1 MIKRVYA
8 KRYAQAVFEIALEQK
23 EPERWQADLTKIVS
37 LREDAA
43 LTTWLENP
51 KASFELKTLYLSQRL
66 SGVNPLGL
74 KLAYLLISKGRLNM
88 ADEIADEYQRLLAR
102 HQGLETA
109 EVTTAVPLSDAEK
122 QSLAERL
129 GAVAG
134 KKVVLEATVNPAI
147 IGGITARIGDQLLD
161 GSTRSRLQ
169 ALNKEIASRR

>member
-1 MIKRVYA
+1 MTKRVYA
-8 KRYAQAVFEIALEQK
+8 RRYARAVFEIAREQK
-23 EPERWQADLTKIVS
+23 ELERWQADLARIVS
-37 LREDAA
+37 LKGDVA

-51 KASFELKTLYLSQRL
+51 KASFKLKTLYLSQRL

-88 ADEIADEYQRLLAR
+88 ADEIADEYQRLLSR

-122 QSLAERL
+122 QSLAECL
-129 GAVAG
+129 GTVTG
-134 KKVVLEATVNPAI
+134 QKVVLKATVNPAI
-147 IGGITARIGDQLLD
+147 IGGISARIGDQLLD

-169 ALNKEIASRR
+169 ALKKEIASGR

>member
-1 MIKRVYA
+1 MVKRVYA
-8 KRYAQAVFEIALEQK
+8 KRYAQAVFELAREKK
-23 EPERWQADLTKIVS
+23 ELERWQADLARIVS
-37 LREDAA
+37 LKGDAA

-51 KASFELKTLYLSQRL
+51 KASLELKTLYLSQRL
-66 SGVNPLGL
+66 GGVNPLGL
-74 KLAYLLISKGRLNM
+74 KLAHLLISKGRLNM
-88 ADEIADEYQRLLAR
+88 ADEIADEYARLLAR

-122 QSLAERL
+122 QILAERL
-129 GAVAG
+129 GAVTG
-134 KKVVLEATVNPAI
+134 KTVVLKATVNPAI